1 MENEET
7 FRLTAS
13 LEDYLEAIKAAID
26 ETAHGHA
33 HTSDIARRLQV
44 KMPSVTN
51 ALGVLREHGF
61 VNYDTNKPVTLTE
74 RGEREALRIIRRH
87 LVLNRFL
94 REVLLLPDKEAS
106 DTACRVEHVIDDCLL
121 SRLAVL
127 TNALTDP
134 HQCRPLRK
142 ALRADFAAI
151 DAGELDMLEDVYV
164 PPPRPLEDPKRTRRR
179 KPAQP
184 TQSLEDFHDA

>member
-51 ALGVLREHGF
+51 ALGV
-61 VNYDTNKPVTLTE
+61 
-74 RGEREALRIIRRH
+74 
-87 LVLNRFL
+87 

-151 DAGELDMLEDVYV
+151 DAGDLDMLEDVYV